1 MPQVSGFATRRA
13 QARERATIETTN
25 SPPAACEERGPDT
38 GASQPVEGLRW
49 QACDGP
55 NGAHFC
61 GETPQSAFPARAT
74 AGRRQKTQ
82 VSPRD
87 SANSATHFHPQ
98 RDESAETRDESAFF
112 LGGGIGSGPKRSLC
126 HCQRLVPS
134 PGFQEPGFGLP
145 SSRGQAST
153 RVGPKN
159 RLIVGEPGL
168 RRRIDGTYRRLSRPF
183 RAPQFFGAVQPRETA
198 QDRRRPGRES
208 ADPPRNPPSYVLK
221 QAEHPFQSTPS
232 NSGNPGRPATLAV
245 TCREIPGTVPGSL
258 GGLL

>member
-25 SPPAACEERGPDT
+25 FPPAACEERGPDT

-61 GETPQSAFPARAT
+61 GETPQSAFPAIAT
-74 AGRRQKTQ
+74 AGRRQNASFSQ
-82 VSPRD
+82 R
-87 SANSATHFHPQ
+87 SAASAIHFHPQ

-183 RAPQFFGAVQPRETA
+183 RAPQFLEPSN
-198 QDRRRPGRES
+198 PGKLHRIA
-208 ADPPRNPPSYVLK
+208 ADPAENPLTRQGILPRTS
-221 QAEHPFQSTPS
+221 
-232 NSGNPGRPATLAV
+232 
-245 TCREIPGTVPGSL
+245 
-258 GGLL
+258 